1 LLKQVTGMDEEKLIE
16 MISAA
21 VVRVLKEESQGGAP
35 RESAGAGAEPAAED
49 LTVLTDLTSP
59 EYKQKLT
66 VPDAEND
73 LALRAMKGATTA
85 RVGIGRAGLRQ
96 TTKAMLAFRADFAM
110 AKDAVMKPVDEAFLR
125 KLGLPTLLTKCS
137 DINVHLTRP
146 DLGRQL
152 SEEALRFLH
161 EECIQNPQIQIYVSD
176 GLSNS
181 AIEHNAADLLPVLM
195 DGLKEQGV
203 KTGTPFFVKYGRVPT
218 MDAVSEA
225 VGAEV
230 TCVLIGERPGLAA
243 ADSMSAYITY
253 GAHTGIPESSR
264 TVVSNIHKNGIQP
277 VEAGA
282 YLVDLLLRILSEKK
296 SGVDL
301 KL

>member
-1 LLKQVTGMDEEKLIE
+1 
-16 MISAA
+16 
-21 VVRVLKEESQGGAP
+21 
-35 RESAGAGAEPAAED
+35 
-49 LTVLTDLTSP
+49 
-59 EYKQKLT
+59 
-66 VPDAEND
+66 
-73 LALRAMKGATTA
+73 
-85 RVGIGRAGLRQ
+85 
-96 TTKAMLAFRADFAM
+96 
-110 AKDAVMKPVDEAFLR
+110 MKPVDEAFLR

-161 EECIQNPQIQIYVSD
+161 EECIQHPQIQIYVSD

>member
-1 LLKQVTGMDEEKLIE
+1 
-16 MISAA
+16 
-21 VVRVLKEESQGGAP
+21 
-35 RESAGAGAEPAAED
+35 
-49 LTVLTDLTSP
+49 
-59 EYKQKLT
+59 
-66 VPDAEND
+66 
-73 LALRAMKGATTA
+73 
-85 RVGIGRAGLRQ
+85 
-96 TTKAMLAFRADFAM
+96 
-110 AKDAVMKPVDEAFLR
+110 
-125 KLGLPTLLTKCS
+125 
-137 DINVHLTRP
+137 
-146 DLGRQL
+146 
-152 SEEALRFLH
+152 
-161 EECIQNPQIQIYVSD
+161 
-176 GLSNS
+176 
-181 AIEHNAADLLPVLM
+181 M